1 MDAITRAM
9 EGVNRMDDLISRQAA
24 IEVADAVGSVTGD
37 KNVAKVWDQLK
48 DLPSADA
55 VEVVRCKDCRYW
67 TKDEQYATIGF
78 CRIWHREI
86 KSKEYCSEG
95 RRKE

>member
-1 MDAITRAM
+1 MT
-9 EGVNRMDDLISRQAA
+9 DLISRQAA
-24 IEVADAVGSVTGD
+24 IDAVHEEFDGCL
-37 KNVAKVWDQLK
+37 VWDESGETTANEFERIL
-48 DLPSADA
+48 DYLPSADA

-78 CRIWHREI
+78 CRIWRREI